1 MNWVAIGAI
10 GELIGGA
17 AVIATL
23 IYLAIQLRQNTK
35 GIRAQSYYNVL
46 SGKNALY
53 RELASDRE
61 LFSILGQGLA
71 AKPPFDN
78 IMDGARVHLLFYA
91 FMNEFETT
99 YLLYKAGAV
108 EEEIWLRDR
117 AQMAGMIGF
126 PGMIDWWNLAKQ
138 YFHKDFLTEV
148 AGTEPILPITYD
160 PSTGKFVQA
169 LPEEGEWFD

>member
-1 MNWVAIGAI
+1 MNWEAIGAI

-23 IYLAIQLRQNTK
+23 IYLAVQLRQNTK

-53 RELASDRE
+53 RQLAANTE
-61 LFSILGQGLA
+61 LFNTVLQGIA
-71 AKPPFDN
+71 ADPALSSVT
-78 IMDGARVHLLFYA
+78 DGARTHLILYA

-99 YLLYKAGAV
+99 YLLYKADAV
-108 EEEIWLRDR
+108 EEDIWLRDR
-117 AQMAGMIGF
+117 AQLAGMIGF

-138 YFHKDFLTEV
+138 YFHKDFVAEV
-148 AGTEPILPITYD
+148 AATEPILPITYD
-160 PSTGKFVQA
+160 PSTGKFIQM
-169 LPEEGEWFD
+169 LPKDGKWFY